1 MIYWEESYTTSLIAQ
16 QKLNTLKELLELQ
29 IKFATSL
36 PHGAEAALR
45 FWATV
50 NKTVANSFSHVD
62 VERFVGLSNALTSM
76 GIPRRKAD
84 SYSKLAPKRWWL
96 FRLLKSLSIFWC

>member
-1 MIYWEESYTTSLIAQ
+1 
-16 QKLNTLKELLELQ
+16 LELQ

-50 NKTVANSFSHVD
+50 NKTVANLVSHVD

-84 SYSKLAPKRWWL
+84 IYSKLALNALVGVQVTQKPVDIL
-96 FRLLKSLSIFWC
+96 VLEEMLSELCAQLIS